1 MKRYFILSIGI
12 FAVVMFAESAN
23 AQGACT
29 HYASPAGVG
38 NGLSQSSPFQ
48 IGNFWGVAQPGNTLC
63 LLDGTYTNGNSM
75 INPPP
80 SVTGA
85 AGNPITLQAL
95 NEGRVLIKGN
105 RDLRPVDLQ
114 GSYIAVR
121 GINAEDGNAGAIV
134 MRGSHGTVQRSV
146 AWCNNDCGV
155 VIDIGGSD
163 NLLEDC
169 AAFGGPARK
178 IIAVGAR
185 GGNGP
190 NTVRRCWARFEVY
203 GGGSGSPTNN
213 FEMGYDQNNVT
224 FENILATRNVVGPA
238 SSPEAPISVFSTLK
252 SKLLGS
258 IAYLSGNEN
267 FEPNVLAAIW
277 DTGGSHAGQTI
288 TSNMLVKDFVGVV
301 SPAHPR
307 FKGIAAFNIGANA
320 GSGNIA
326 NNLVGISGIGGSCW
340 GSAWSCTNVKSLSSI
355 AGHNVWQEVRGVCKR
370 YVNGQLTNEPLWPWA
385 MNQRIKDALVQSG
398 RQAVDITATMESLLG
413 TIPSECKGSGA
424 TLPARP
430 SSLHLL
436 SD

>member
-1 MKRYFILSIGI
+1 
-12 FAVVMFAESAN
+12 
-23 AQGACT
+23 
-29 HYASPAGVG
+29 
-38 NGLSQSSPFQ
+38 
-48 IGNFWGVAQPGNTLC
+48 
-63 LLDGTYTNGNSM
+63 M
-75 INPPP
+75 INPPA
-80 SVTGA
+80 SVMGA
-85 AGNPITLQAL
+85 VGKPITVQAL
-95 NEGRVLIKGN
+95 NEGRVLIRGN
-105 RDLRPVDLQ
+105 KDLRPVDLQ
-114 GSYIAVR
+114 GSYITAR
-121 GINAEDGNAGAIV
+121 GISAQDGNSGAIV

-146 AWCNNDCGV
+146 AWCNSDCGV
-155 VIDIGGSD
+155 VIDIGGSN

-178 IIAVGAR
+178 IIAAGAR

-203 GGGSGSPTNN
+203 AGASGSPTND

-238 SSPEAPISVFSTLK
+238 SSPEAPISVFSTLN

-277 DTGGSHAGQTI
+277 DTGGSHAGQTL

-307 FKGIAAFNIGANA
+307 FKQIAAFNIGANA

-326 NNLVGISGIGGSCW
+326 NNLLGISGSGGSCW

-355 AGHNVWQEVRGVCKR
+355 TGRNIWQEVPGICKR
-370 YVNGQLTNEPLWPWA
+370 YVNGQLTSEPLWPWP

-413 TIPSECKGSGA
+413 TIPSGCKSSGA
-424 TLPARP
+424 TLPTSP
-430 SSLHLL
+430 SLL
-436 SD
+436 QLQEKS